1 MASQEPKTT
10 ATSASGVTTEPQQAG
25 PGSNPGGL
33 SPDVLEHLRKLRE
46 GEIALPVVLVE
57 CCICDATINVT
68 ESNRAHPVVPGGLCC
83 ATCNVSVVLPA
94 RRFVQEL
101 ADLN

>member
-1 MASQEPKTT
+1 MASQEPKTP
-10 ATSASGVTTEPQQAG
+10 ATSTSGVTTEPQRAD

-33 SPDVLEHLRKLRE
+33 SAEMLENLRKLRE
-46 GEIALPVVLVE
+46 GEIATSVVLVE

-68 ESNRAHPVVPGGLCC
+68 ESNTADPVCPGGMCC
-83 ATCNVSVVLPA
+83 GTCNVSVVLPA
-94 RRFVQEL
+94 RRFMQEL